1 MVDEFCCDCTSH
13 AHAYDAI
20 CAMLSLHRNFTK
32 DGKSYLDEKLKALH
46 IDTVVIAGLWTD
58 ECIISTAYAAFS
70 RGYDVVVVSDATATA
85 TANHES
91 GLNLIN
97 GVCSK
102 VLTTEDVV
110 SYMKDSFVLGEPGK
124 VKGVKYPDG
133 RIDD

>member
-1 MVDEFCCDCTSH
+1 
-13 AHAYDAI
+13 
-20 CAMLSLHRNFTK
+20 MLSLHRNFTK

-110 SYMKDSFVLGEPGK
+110 SYMKDSFVLGKPGK